1 MENYLLGMYFP
12 VDLEREKKNLN
23 TEEMRLKNRDHT
35 YSVSL
40 VK

>member
-1 MENYLLGMYFP
+1 MYFP
-12 VDLEREKKNLN
+12 VDLEREKKKLN
-23 TEEMRLKNRDHT
+23 AEEMRLKNRDHT